1 MPLLDYIIMEHGGNQ
16 SEFAREI
23 GVTRGRVGQMIS
35 EGWIVLPRKDG
46 RKKPKDWLYAPK
58 REL

>member
-1 MPLLDYIIMEHGGNQ
+1 MPLADYIEKKHGGNN
-16 SEFAREI
+16 SAFAREI
-23 GVTRGRVGQMIS
+23 GVTRARVGQMIS

-46 RKKPKDWLYAPK
+46 RKVRDWLYSPK